1 MMMGMYP
8 KCGLKGIRKLLEGDV
23 TYSVSYADLKHLLK
37 GSGLGDKSVYNKKK
51 WLPVARDMPFLVS
64 HYCCTVMKKSPL
76 GIYERSVK
84 RHPYIGTMAVESQM
98 RKTAWLRHGCN
109 AFDKKASSQPLS
121 FWTEQDIFEYIQRFK
136 VNICSVYGD
145 ICVDDNGKYRCTGCQ
160 RTGCMFCGFG
170 AHLEKDGN
178 RRFLNL
184 KETHPKQY
192 NYCINGGQW
201 SDNPYYD
208 PEASMEPDEIG
219 WVNWNP
225 KKIWTPSKEG
235 LGMGKVFDMLNEEYG
250 ENFIVYK

>member
-1 MMMGMYP
+1 MSYS
-8 KCGLKGIRKLLEGDV
+8 EYV
-23 TYSVSYADLKHLLK
+23 TTVVNTGNRVKTTSIFN
-37 GSGLGDKSVYNKKK
+37 KSK

-64 HYCCTVMKKSPL
+64 HYCCTVTKKQPL
-76 GIYERSVK
+76 HLYQKQNKQLPI
-84 RHPYIGTMAVESQM
+84 IGTLAEESKVRRQ
-98 RKTAWLRHGCN
+98 AWLHKGCN
-109 AFDKKASSQPLS
+109 AFDGRNPSSQPLS
-121 FWTEQDIFEYIQRFK
+121 FFTEQDILEYIFK
-136 VNICSVYGD
+136 NNLDICSVYGD
-145 ICVDDNGKYRCTGCQ
+145 IRVDDNGKYRCTGCQ

-170 AHLEKDGN
+170 AHLEKGEN
-178 RRFLNL
+178 RRFLKL